1 MLSPRSEMLKYIN
14 ERDRGGQCTCS
25 AHLGTQVIVENLQRS
40 QLLIHPL
47 GVVSLLLLDN
57 VSSCFDYSLHF
68 KLDFTQNFIE
78 FLKNKD
84 DKFYLLVITCLL
96 EPFQNMAYKD

>member
-1 MLSPRSEMLKYIN
+1 MLSPRSEML
-14 ERDRGGQCTCS
+14 RGGQCTCS

-57 VSSCFDYSLHF
+57 VPSCFDYRLHL

-84 DKFYLLVITCLL
+84 DKFYILGKTCQL